1 MKKHRNKYTLLLVCL
16 LLTVAIAV
24 SGTIAYIFTS
34 SDPVVNTFT
43 PVTPDSKIDET
54 FENNVKSNVVV
65 KNTGEVDSY
74 IRAKVVITWQ
84 DEDGNIYSVS
94 PVENTHY
101 TISYLSVKDPETDSV
116 TITTDWILS
125 ADGFWYYKKPVAA
138 GASTT
143 NLIGE
148 ARQIKECED
157 TNYMLHIEILSQAI
171 QSTPPA
177 AVMEEWQNATND
189 LTVTATGE
197 LRVTPEAQ
205 DATQST
211 QGGE

>member
-1 MKKHRNKYTLLLVCL
+1 MKKHRNKYTLLLACL

-43 PVTPDSKIDET
+43 PVTPDSEIFET
-54 FENNVKSNVVV
+54 FKDNVKSNVVV

-84 DEDGNIYSVS
+84 DGAGNIY
-94 PVENTHY
+94 PVAPIKDTDY
-101 TISYLSVKDPETDSV
+101 TISYLSVKDPTTGTV
-116 TITTDWILS
+116 TTTTGWILS

-143 NLIGE
+143 YLIGE
-148 ARQIKECED
+148 ARQIKECKD
-157 TNYMLHIEILSQAI
+157 TNYKLHIEILSQAV

-177 AVMEEWQNATND
+177 AVVEVWQNATNN

-197 LRVTPEAQ
+197 LSVTPKTQ
-205 DATQST
+205 DAAQSN
-211 QGGE
+211 

>member
-1 MKKHRNKYTLLLVCL
+1 MDKKRRPKKLLALIICLDLV
-16 LLTVAIAV
+16 VMMAV
-24 SGTIAYIFTS
+24 SGTLAYIFTS
-34 SDPVVNTFT
+34 TDPVVNTFT
-43 PVTPDSKIDET
+43 PVTPGSKIDEE
-54 FENNVKSNVVV
+54 FENNVKSDV
-65 KNTGEVDSY
+65 KVNNTGEVASY

-84 DEDGNIYSVS
+84 DKDGNVYPVS

-125 ADGFWYYKKPVAA
+125 ADGFWYYKKSVAA

-148 ARQIKECED
+148 AKQIKECED
-157 TNYMLHIEILSQAI
+157 TNYKLHIEILSQAV

-177 AVMEEWQNATND
+177 AVVEVWKNASNN

-197 LRVTPEAQ
+197 LSVTPKAQ
-205 DATQST
+205 DAVQS
-211 QGGE
+211 E

>member
-34 SDPVVNTFT
+34 SNPVVNTFT
-43 PVTPDSKIDET
+43 PVTPGSQIDEE

-65 KNTGEVDSY
+65 TNTGEVDSY

-84 DEDGNIYSVS
+84 DGAGNIY
-94 PVENTHY
+94 PLAPTKDTDY
-101 TISYLSVKDPETDSV
+101 TISYLSVKDSTTGDV
-116 TITTDWILS
+116 RITTDWILS
-125 ADGFWYYKKPVAA
+125 ADGFWYYKEPVAA

-157 TNYMLHIEILSQAI
+157 TNYKLHIEILSQAI
-171 QSTPPA
+171 QSTPST
-177 AVMEEWQNATND
+177 AVVEAWKTDTNNLAVVD
-189 LTVTATGE
+189 GKLSVTE
-197 LRVTPEAQ
+197 KIQ